1 MVGEFFMGRVEGKVA
16 ILTGAAQGL
25 GASHARL
32 LAEQGAKVVLTDI
45 LEEQGAEVAAQIGS
59 KALFI
64 AQDVSSEQDWQRVIH
79 NAEAEFGPISVLV
92 NNAAIATRT
101 PIEELALADYQRII
115 DVNQTSVFLGMKA
128 VLPSM
133 RRNGG
138 GSIVNL
144 SSAAGMVGMPGVLA
158 YGASK
163 FAVRGMTKTA
173 AAEFAADNVRVN
185 SIHPGAINTSMAPT
199 TNEGQGL
206 VDMVIATTALRRLGD
221 PVEVSQVVLM
231 LASDESS
238 YITGAE
244 FVVDGGFLNVR

>member
-1 MVGEFFMGRVEGKVA
+1 MGRVEGKVA
-16 ILTGAAQGL
+16 IVTGAAQGL
-25 GASHARL
+25 GASNARV

-45 LEEQGAEVAAQIGS
+45 LEERGREVATQIGS
-59 KALFI
+59 NATFMS
-64 AQDVSSEQDWQRVIH
+64 QDVSREQDWQRVI
-79 NAEAEFGPISVLV
+79 NDAEGEFGAISVLV

-101 PIEELALADYQRII
+101 PIEKLTLAEYQRMI
-115 DVNQTSVFLGMKA
+115 DVNQTSVFLGMRA

-144 SSAAGMVGMPGVLA
+144 SSAAGIVGMPGVLA

-173 AAEFAADNVRVN
+173 AAEFASDNIRVN
-185 SIHPGAINTSMAPT
+185 SIHPGAINTSMAPPT
-199 TNEGQGL
+199 EEGQGL
-206 VDMVIATTALRRLGD
+206 VDMVIATTALRRLGE

-244 FVVDGGFLNVR
+244 IVVDGGFLNVR

>member
-1 MVGEFFMGRVEGKVA
+1 MGRVEGKVA
-16 ILTGAAQGL
+16 IVTGAAQGL
-25 GASHARL
+25 GASHARV

-45 LEEQGAEVAAQIGS
+45 LEERGCEVATQIGS
-59 KALFI
+59 NAKFMS
-64 AQDVSSEQDWQRVIH
+64 QDVSREQDWQRVI
-79 NAEAEFGPISVLV
+79 NDAEGEFGAISVLV

-101 PIEELALADYQRII
+101 PIEKLTLAEYQRVI
-115 DVNQTSVFLGMKA
+115 DVNQTSVFLGMRA

-144 SSAAGMVGMPGVLA
+144 SSATGIVGMPGVLA

-173 AAEFAADNVRVN
+173 AAEFAVDNIRVN
-185 SIHPGAINTSMAPT
+185 SIHPGAINTSMAPLAE
-199 TNEGQGL
+199 EGQGP
-206 VDMVIATTALRRLGD
+206 VDMVIATTALRRLGE

-238 YITGAE
+238 YVTGAE